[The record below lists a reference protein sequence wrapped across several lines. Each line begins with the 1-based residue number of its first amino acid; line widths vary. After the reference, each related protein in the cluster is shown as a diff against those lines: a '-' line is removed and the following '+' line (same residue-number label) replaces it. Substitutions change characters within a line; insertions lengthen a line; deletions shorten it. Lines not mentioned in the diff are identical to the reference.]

1 MCENWKNDFWRSN
14 IFCSAPQ
21 HQSRKY
27 TIWDENVD
35 YTKYHAFNTYNFV
48 DMKIQWVHIKVQSTF
63 KVRGKYITPHIHNE
77 TYIQHEMRFIVCD
90 FHFSDTYWLR
100 FAPTTW
106 TGCSGDRYTQLTL
119 LCSTWGD
126 HIHEHPFV
134 TQCYS
139 LVLFLTHLSLCHLFE
154 LWLSQKS
161 TSNEWLGVWTNH
173 NRVSCS
179 VML

>member
-1 MCENWKNDFWRSN
+1 MCENWLNDFWRSN
-14 IFCSAPQ
+14 ICCSAPQ

-35 YTKYHAFNTYNFV
+35 YTKYNALNSYNFI
-48 DMKIQWVHIKVQSTF
+48 DMKIQWVHIKVQSTYQ
-63 KVRGKYITPHIHNE
+63 VRGKYITPHIHNE

-90 FHFSDTYWLR
+90 FHFSDTYWLS

-106 TGCSGDRYTQLTL
+106 TVVWSGDRHAQVTL
-119 LCSTWGD
+119 RSIILGD

-139 LVLFLTHLSLCHLFE
+139 LVLCLTQLSRCHLFE
-154 LWLSQKS
+154 LWRVTEVDIEWMAGSVNQSQS
-161 TSNEWLGVWTNH
+161 SIL
-173 NRVSCS
+173 
-179 VML
+179 